1 MTQRRPGSSRNF
13 ITGSLC
19 YLNSSF
25 VWGLNIPL
33 TAALFASFDAFVL
46 APLRL
51 SIASVVLALVMMLT
65 LGRSAFHLAIS
76 LRRLLIMG
84 ACLSSFFVF
93 YNLGLLH
100 TNTITAAAIMA
111 GSPVYSAIT
120 NRWLTGA
127 QLERGF
133 GGAALLTMAG
143 AGIAIFGNAQQGE
156 ASIRFQ
162 GGEILI
168 VASFVGWTAYSL
180 IAQRWFPAETP
191 QVQRTLLSS
200 VAAIF
205 WLILFWGAAR
215 LAGLVGPPNLEPSA
229 EALRNLLITAV
240 LSTALGALTWNVGV
254 ARLGIQAG
262 VMWQNTVPVFAVL
275 VSMIGFDLQP
285 TREQVLGGTV
295 VMLGVLYMQWHRFRA
310 ARTQA
315 SGE

>member
-1 MTQRRPGSSRNF
+1 MTARLSGASRNL
-13 ITGSLC
+13 IAGSLC

-33 TAALFASFDAFVL
+33 TASLFASFDPFIL

-51 SIASVVLALVMMLT
+51 SIASVILASAMLLT
-65 LGRSAFHLAIS
+65 LGYAAFRLPIS
-76 LRRLLIMG
+76 SGRLLVMSG
-84 ACLSSFFVF
+84 CLSSFFVF
-93 YNLGLLH
+93 YNLGLLY

-111 GSPVYSAIT
+111 GSPVYSALT

-143 AGIAIFGNAQQGE
+143 AAIAVSGSSQPGE
-156 ASIRFQ
+156 SSIQLQ

-168 VASFVGWTAYSL
+168 VASFVGWTAYSVL
-180 IAQRWFPAETP
+180 AQRWFPVEVP
-191 QVQRTLLSS
+191 QLQRTLLTSL
-200 VAAIF
+200 AAIV
-205 WLILFWGAAR
+205 WLTLFWGLAR
-215 LAGLVGPPNLEPSA
+215 LAGIVGPPNLEPSH
-229 EALRNLLITAV
+229 EALRNLFMTAV

-285 TREQVLGGTV
+285 TREQWIGGAV
-295 VMLGVLYMQWHRFRA
+295 VMVGVLYMQWHRFREV
-310 ARTQA
+310 R
-315 SGE
+315 G

>member
-1 MTQRRPGSSRNF
+1 MTARLSGASRNL
-13 ITGSLC
+13 IAGSLC

-33 TAALFASFDAFVL
+33 TASLFASFDPFIL

-51 SIASVVLALVMMLT
+51 SIASVILASAMLLT
-65 LGRSAFHLAIS
+65 LGYAAFRLPIS
-76 LRRLLIMG
+76 SGRLLVMSG
-84 ACLSSFFVF
+84 CLSSFFVF
-93 YNLGLLH
+93 YNLGLLY

-111 GSPVYSAIT
+111 GSPVYSALT

-143 AGIAIFGNAQQGE
+143 AAIAVFGSSQPGE
-156 ASIRFQ
+156 SSIQLQ

-168 VASFVGWTAYSL
+168 VASFVGWTAYSVL
-180 IAQRWFPAETP
+180 AQRWFPVEVP
-191 QVQRTLLSS
+191 QLQRTLLTSL
-200 VAAIF
+200 AAIV
-205 WLILFWGAAR
+205 WLTLFWGLAR
-215 LAGLVGPPNLEPSA
+215 LAGIVGPPNLEPSH
-229 EALRNLLITAV
+229 EALRNLFMTAV

-285 TREQVLGGTV
+285 TREQWIGGAV
-295 VMLGVLYMQWHRFRA
+295 VMVGVLYMQWHRFREV
-310 ARTQA
+310 R
-315 SGE
+315 G

>member
-1 MTQRRPGSSRNF
+1 MTARLSGASRNL
-13 ITGSLC
+13 IAGSLC

-33 TAALFASFDAFVL
+33 TASLFASFDPFIL

-51 SIASVVLALVMMLT
+51 SIASVILASAMLLT
-65 LGRSAFHLAIS
+65 LGYAAFRLPIS
-76 LRRLLIMG
+76 SGRLLVMSG
-84 ACLSSFFVF
+84 CLSSFFVF
-93 YNLGLLH
+93 YNLGLLY

-111 GSPVYSAIT
+111 GSPVYSALT

-143 AGIAIFGNAQQGE
+143 AAIAVFGSSQPGE
-156 ASIRFQ
+156 LSIQLQ

-168 VASFVGWTAYSL
+168 VASFVGWTAYSVL
-180 IAQRWFPAETP
+180 AQRWFPVEVP
-191 QVQRTLLSS
+191 QLQRTLLTSL
-200 VAAIF
+200 AAIV
-205 WLILFWGAAR
+205 WLTLFWGLAR
-215 LAGLVGPPNLEPSA
+215 LAGIVGPPNLEPSH
-229 EALRNLLITAV
+229 EALRNLFMTAV

-285 TREQVLGGTV
+285 TREQWIGGAV
-295 VMLGVLYMQWHRFRA
+295 VMVGVLYMQWHRFREV
-310 ARTQA
+310 R
-315 SGE
+315 G